1 MQRPALPANE
11 ADRLRSLAEYEIL
24 DTEAEPSFDAL
35 TRLVALGGRCQRL
48 TFNTLR
54 GLARVRTLRR
64 AHSTNCAQFLPSFLL
79 SSAPQVGRPAGQVEA
94 GPQAS
99 STVWVVSSR

>member
-11 ADRLRSLAEYEIL
+11 ADWLRSLAEYEIL

-35 TRLVALGGRCQRL
+35 TRLVALGVRCQRL

-54 GLARVRTLRR
+54 GWRG
-64 AHSTNCAQFLPSFLL
+64 CASYGEPTQFLPSFLL
-79 SSAPQVGRPAGQVEA
+79 SSAPQVGGPAGQVEA

>member
-1 MQRPALPANE
+1 MQRPALPVNE

-64 AHSTNCAQFLPSFLL
+64 AHAIPSFLPAL
-79 SSAPQVGRPAGQVEA
+79 LGAPGRQTRRSG
-94 GPQAS
+94 
-99 STVWVVSSR
+99 